1 MLVGALALHSKVS
14 ALGNEGRPSITGVQG
29 PPAQGAGQLSRER
42 VACRAR
48 TVDTQAH
55 VHTHTHTHTNKH
67 THTHLEVES
76 LSYRNRLFLGAK
88 WRTQLCSAR
97 LMQPVTVATAGS
109 CNFQKEG
116 RP

>member
-55 VHTHTHTHTNKH
+55 VHTHTHTHTNTH
-67 THTHLEVES
+67 THTW
-76 LSYRNRLFLGAK
+76 RLRVSPTETDCFWGQSGAPSSAVLG
-88 WRTQLCSAR
+88 
-97 LMQPVTVATAGS
+97 
-109 CNFQKEG
+109 
-116 RP
+116 